1 MGIDNAHYHGWHG
14 QLHSP
19 WWACPAIVRV
29 ALLQVF
35 RRKSYWVVI
44 GLGLLN
50 FLIYWS
56 IIYGVTQFE
65 IPPRAQEGL
74 LRNFGFSPNPTDI
87 SENGYIWFMQRQSV
101 VVMILLAF
109 SGSLLVGADFRM
121 NSMPFYLSRR
131 IDRRHYIAGKLLA
144 VAVIVLLITVVPAL
158 LLFIEYGLF
167 TSSLDYWR
175 NNWGI
180 PLSVCSF
187 GLALCVVLSILLVTL
202 SAYLQ
207 RMAPIAI
214 TWSSMF
220 VMLGTM
226 ADQLKDATG
235 QSAWNLLDPWHDI
248 RYVGKLCFGSFQ
260 SSQQRDHAWLA
271 LALLVAV
278 CGLALV
284 ALVRRVRAVDVV
296 T

>member
-14 QLHSP
+14 ALHSP
-19 WWACPAIVRV
+19 WWGCVAIVRV

-35 RRKSYWVVI
+35 RRKSYWVVL

-50 FLIYWS
+50 FLLFWA
-56 IIYGVTQFE
+56 IIYAVTQFE
-65 IPPRAQEGL
+65 IPRRSQEML
-74 LRNFGFSPNPTDI
+74 LHNFGFSPNPTDAG
-87 SENGYIWFMQRQSV
+87 ENGYIWFMQRQSI

-109 SGSLLVGADFRM
+109 SGSLLIGADFRF

-144 VAVIVLLITVVPAL
+144 IATVVLLITVVPAL

-175 NNWGI
+175 VNWRI
-180 PLSVCSF
+180 PLSVITY
-187 GLALCVVLSILLVTL
+187 GLSLCVVLSILLVTL

-214 TWSSMF
+214 TWSSLF
-220 VMLGTM
+220 VMLATM
-226 ADQLKDATG
+226 SDQLKEATG
-235 QSAWNLLDPWHDI
+235 HKAWNLLDPWHDM
-248 RYVGKLCFGSFQ
+248 RYLGKLCFGSFRN
-260 SSQQRDHAWLA
+260 SDEVTLAWWACAILA
-271 LALLVAV
+271 AV
-278 CGLALV
+278 CGLSLI